1 MRMEY
6 VGVVHRQG
14 RLSLSPSAKTL
25 IFRFANNALHLLT
38 TPYSPGGG
46 TTGHRVLTPH
56 STLRSSQVLTWL
68 VFLFSTFSLST
79 LLDAY
84 FAPYLIFSAWLSLV
98 TFLQHSDP
106 QAVYYR
112 DGEWTYL
119 KVRSLPRRAVSVSVG
134 YQKGRA

>member
-1 MRMEY
+1 
-6 VGVVHRQG
+6 
-14 RLSLSPSAKTL
+14 
-25 IFRFANNALHLLT
+25 
-38 TPYSPGGG
+38 
-46 TTGHRVLTPH
+46 
-56 STLRSSQVLTWL
+56 

-134 YQKGRA
+134 YQKGQSMRPWLRVHGYTRTVVRRRL